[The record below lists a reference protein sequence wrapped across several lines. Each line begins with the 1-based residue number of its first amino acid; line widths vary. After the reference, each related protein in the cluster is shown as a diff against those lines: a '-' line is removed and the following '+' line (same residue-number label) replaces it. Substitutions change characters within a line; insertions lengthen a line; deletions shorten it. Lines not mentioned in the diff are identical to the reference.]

1 MFIKLLDKNLSN
13 MIAAGEVVERPASA
27 VKEMIENS
35 VDAGAGVVT
44 VEISGGG
51 LKMIKVTDNGCG
63 IHPEDASAAF
73 MRHATSKISK
83 PQDLDA
89 IYTLGFRGEALA
101 SIAAVAEV
109 ELYTRTAEFEVGMTA
124 SANYGE
130 IENAV
135 ETPGFVGTSI
145 KVTNLFYNTPA
156 RLKFLKRE
164 STEAGY
170 CEEAVRKTALAHPE
184 VSFRFISDGKEKLFT
199 PGDGILKNTIFTLYG
214 KSTLESMNEF
224 SREDDGIKVT
234 GFVSDI
240 TGAKKTRSM
249 QMFFVNNRP
258 VVSKMMANAVE
269 EACKGMIP
277 NGMHPAAIVKIAI
290 PATEVD
296 INVHPAKLEVKFSD
310 EGRIYRAIYH
320 AAKNS
325 FAVPEMPKIDIVPEP
340 VPTPASVLRPEIKP
354 EPTVMK
360 QPDIG
365 YQPTAR
371 PAVPIVNQQKF
382 VPVFK
387 KATKPVVMAQPEKV
401 QTKIEDEKI
410 ADYRI
415 VGQIF
420 DTYILVER
428 GDEMLL
434 VDQHAAHEHINFGR
448 LKEQYDEGK
457 VSSQQLL
464 AAKSVNLS
472 PIEKATLSENADL
485 LEQMGFECEDFGGN
499 SVMVRGVPEAV
510 NPEKIGDVLSEI
522 LEMINNHKADLTTE
536 RKMKMLETMSCRG
549 SIKAGKKLSFAEMQN
564 LVQKL
569 FEIEKTV
576 NCPHGRPAIVAVSKD
591 FVEKQF
597 CRIK

>member
-44 VEISGGG
+44 VEITGGG

-83 PQDLDA
+83 PEDLDA

-109 ELYTRTAEFEVGMTA
+109 ELYTRTAEFETGMTA
-124 SANYGE
+124 NANYGE

-135 ETPGFVGTSI
+135 ETPGFVGTTI
-145 KVTNLFYNTPA
+145 KVSNLFYNTPA

-170 CEEAVRKTALAHPE
+170 CEEAVRKTAIAHPE

-214 KSTLESMNEF
+214 KDTLASLSEF
-224 SREDDGIKVT
+224 SSEFDGIGVS

-258 VVSKMMANAVE
+258 VVSRMMANAVE

-277 NGMHPAAIVKIAI
+277 NGMHPVAIIKINI

-320 AAKNS
+320 GVKNS
-325 FAVPEMPKIDIVPEP
+325 FATPEMPKIDVEP
-340 VPTPASVLRPEIKP
+340 AQPEIRQAEVFRSAQKQP
-354 EPTVMK
+354 EVIMK
-360 QPDIG
+360 QPEVS
-365 YQPTAR
+365 YQPSGR
-371 PAVPIVNQQKF
+371 QVPPIPMGNQSF
-382 VPVFK
+382 VPVYK
-387 KATKPVVMAQPEKV
+387 KTEKPVFVPQKEVAQ
-401 QTKIEDEKI
+401 TRIEDEKI
-410 ADYRI
+410 ADYRVI
-415 VGQIF
+415 GQLF

-434 VDQHAAHEHINFGR
+434 IDQHAAHEHINYGK
-448 LKEQYDEGK
+448 LKKQYDEGK
-457 VSSQQLL
+457 ISSQQLL
-464 AAKSVNLS
+464 VPQTVNLS
-472 PIEKATLSENADL
+472 PVEKAVAQENLEL
-485 LEQMGFECEDFGGN
+485 LEQMGLECEDFGGN
-499 SVMVRGVPEAV
+499 SVIVRGVPDAV
-510 NPEKIGDVLSEI
+510 NPEKPNRS
-522 LEMINNHKADLTTE
+522 
-536 RKMKMLETMSCRG
+536 RRY
-549 SIKAGKKLSFAEMQN
+549 
-564 LVQKL
+564 
-569 FEIEKTV
+569 
-576 NCPHGRPAIVAVSKD
+576 
-591 FVEKQF
+591 
-597 CRIK
+597 

>member
-83 PQDLDA
+83 PEDLDA

-109 ELYTRTAEFEVGMTA
+109 ELYTRTAAFETGMTA

-145 KVTNLFYNTPA
+145 KVSNLFYNTPA

-164 STEAGY
+164 ATEAGY
-170 CEEAVRKTALAHPE
+170 CEEAVRKTAIAHPE

-199 PGDGILKNTIFTLYG
+199 PGDGLLKNTIFTLYG
-214 KSTLESMNEF
+214 KDTLDRLTEISLENE
-224 SREDDGIKVT
+224 GIKV
-234 GFVSDI
+234 GGYVSDI
-240 TGAKKTRSM
+240 TGAKKTRNM

-258 VVSKMMANAVE
+258 VVSRMIANAVE
-269 EACKGMIP
+269 EASKGMIP
-277 NGMHPAAIVKIAI
+277 NGMHPMAIIKLDI

-320 AAKNS
+320 AVKNS
-325 FAVPEMPKIDIVPEP
+325 FLAPEMPKIDVK
-340 VPTPASVLRPEIKP
+340 PAAEENKAPIF
-354 EPTVMK
+354 
-360 QPDIG
+360 
-365 YQPTAR
+365 R
-371 PAVPIVNQQKF
+371 PAPKAETAALKQDEIPYQTVKIPEVKTF
-382 VPVFK
+382 VPVYK
-387 KATKPVVMAQPEKV
+387 KTEKPVTVPQSNVHQQTVIESEK
-401 QTKIEDEKI
+401 TFDYKII
-410 ADYRI
+410 
-415 VGQIF
+415 GQIF
-420 DTYILVER
+420 DTYIIVQR
-428 GDEMLL
+428 CDEMLL
-434 VDQHAAHEHINFGR
+434 VDQHAAHEHITYGK
-448 LKEQYDEGK
+448 LKKQYDEGK
-457 VSSQQLL
+457 ISSQQLL
-464 AAKSVNLS
+464 VPKTVNLS
-472 PIEKATLSENADL
+472 PVEKAVASENIEL
-485 LEQMGFECEDFGGN
+485 LAEVGFECEDFGVG
-499 SVMVRGVPEAV
+499 SIIVRGVPEALDTA
-510 NPEKIGDVLSEI
+510 KIDDALSEI
-522 LEMINNHKADLTTE
+522 LALISSHKTE
-536 RKMKMLETMSCRG
+536 ITPESKLKMLETVSCRG
-549 SIKAGKKLSFAEMQN
+549 SIKAGKKLSLLEMEN
-564 LVQKL
+564 LVGQL
-569 FEIEKTV
+569 FETTKTV
-576 NCPHGRPAIVAVSKD
+576 NCPHGRPAIVALSKN

-597 CRIK
+597 VRIK

>member
-44 VEISGGG
+44 VEITGGG

-83 PQDLDA
+83 PDDLDA

-109 ELYTRTAEFEVGMTA
+109 ELYTRTTEFETGMTA

-145 KVTNLFYNTPA
+145 KVSNLFYNTPA

-164 STEAGY
+164 TTEAGY
-170 CEEAVRKTALAHPE
+170 CEEAVRKTAIAHPE

-199 PGDGILKNTIFTLYG
+199 PGDGLLKNTVFTLYG
-214 KSTLESMNEF
+214 KDTLERLTEIAIENE
-224 SREDDGIKVT
+224 GIKV
-234 GFVSDI
+234 GGYVSDI
-240 TGAKKTRSM
+240 TGAKKTRNM

-258 VVSKMMANAVE
+258 VVSRMIANAVE

-277 NGMHPAAIVKIAI
+277 NGMHPMAIIKLDI

-310 EGRIYRAIYH
+310 EGRIYRAVYH
-320 AAKNS
+320 AVKNS
-325 FAVPEMPKIDIVPEP
+325 FATPEMPKIDAQPVTEEIQAPVFRPAPKPEIG
-340 VPTPASVLRPEIKP
+340 VLRQNVIPYEAAK
-354 EPTVMK
+354 
-360 QPDIG
+360 
-365 YQPTAR
+365 A
-371 PAVPIVNQQKF
+371 PAAPKEF
-382 VPVFK
+382 VPVYK
-387 KATKPVVMAQPEKV
+387 KTEKPVGIPQSIASE
-401 QTKIEDEKI
+401 QTVIENETAVDYKII
-410 ADYRI
+410 
-415 VGQIF
+415 GQIF
-420 DTYILVER
+420 DTYIIVQR
-428 GDEMLL
+428 GDEMLMI
-434 VDQHAAHEHINFGR
+434 DQHAAHEHITFGK
-448 LKEQYDEGK
+448 LKKEYDEGK
-457 VSSQQLL
+457 ISAQQLL
-464 AAKSVNLS
+464 VPKTVNLS
-472 PIEKATLSENADL
+472 PVEKAITSENLEL
-485 LEQMGFECEDFGGN
+485 LAEVGFECEDFGAG
-499 SVMVRGVPEAV
+499 SIIVRGVPEALDI
-510 NPEKIGDVLSEI
+510 EKIEGALAEI
-522 LEMINNHKADLTTE
+522 LALISSHKTE
-536 RKMKMLETMSCRG
+536 ITPENKLKMLETVSCRG
-549 SIKAGKKLSFAEMQN
+549 SIKAGKKLSLMEMEN
-564 LVQKL
+564 LVRQL
-569 FEIEKTV
+569 FEAEKTV
-576 NCPHGRPAIVAVSKD
+576 NCPHGRPAIIALTKN

-597 CRIK
+597 SRIK